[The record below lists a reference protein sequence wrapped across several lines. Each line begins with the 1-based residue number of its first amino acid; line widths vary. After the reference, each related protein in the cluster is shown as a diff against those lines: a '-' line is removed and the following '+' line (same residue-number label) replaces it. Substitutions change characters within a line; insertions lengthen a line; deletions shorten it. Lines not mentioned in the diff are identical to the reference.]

1 VNRNTAGHYRNP
13 TEYRRDR
20 YARYDQLQ
28 RETVLPI
35 GAALIIIVLLSLG
48 LWWAIWSVV
57 LPLASALLGWRA
69 DERLFRCGSPC
80 PRPFKGRC
88 RPCCRQYPSRGAG
101 CGFTTRCEFG
111 PAQLCMSIYR
121 GCCVHGFKG
130 VITIGRDV
138 RRAGWPKIMGE
149 SDRVVSVECRP
160 FKFDAN
166 CRDAT
171 LSK

>member
-57 LPLASALLGWRA
+57 LPLASALLG
-69 DERLFRCGSPC
+69 
-80 PRPFKGRC
+80 
-88 RPCCRQYPSRGAG
+88 
-101 CGFTTRCEFG
+101 
-111 PAQLCMSIYR
+111 
-121 GCCVHGFKG
+121 
-130 VITIGRDV
+130 
-138 RRAGWPKIMGE
+138 
-149 SDRVVSVECRP
+149 
-160 FKFDAN
+160 
-166 CRDAT
+166 
-171 LSK
+171 